1 MDVVMSSKKI
11 LPCKS
16 DQGKLN
22 QNETLMTF
30 KDTYLLIANAR
41 LILLQLAICP
51 DLLKA
56 LDAITILLEGYD
68 IGFMN
73 YRPEV
78 CQYVCGNHGKVY
90 IVHPS
95 PRMFTTC
102 RFLSV
107 KVRYFCKYAYGNEIC
122 VVLSGQS

>member
-1 MDVVMSSKKI
+1 MSFFISKGASMDVVMSSKKI

-78 CQYVCGNHGKVY
+78 DIYVSMCVA
-90 IVHPS
+90 I
-95 PRMFTTC
+95 M
-102 RFLSV
+102 
-107 KVRYFCKYAYGNEIC
+107 VRYTLYIQVQGCSQHAGFYP
-122 VVLSGQS
+122 

>member
-1 MDVVMSSKKI
+1 MSSKKI

-73 YRPEV
+73 YRPEE
-78 CQYVCGNHGKVY
+78 YVCGNHGKVY

-95 PRMFTTC
+95 TRMFTTY